1 MTSFTLKLPFNIH
14 YSWVIVFALSVV
26 QIFGTSI
33 SFSAGI
39 MVAPLTNSFGGFG
52 WNVALVG
59 AGIGTYYLTGAC
71 MAPITGYL
79 GDRYGARKMLLLSA
93 VMYFI
98 SMNLLG
104 LITSVWQFFIVFGVM
119 LATTQSLAMVPLMA
133 TVSGWFKKR
142 LGLGIGVLYGAG
154 GIGAATF
161 APVVGTLIES
171 IGWTSTFMS
180 LGFLGGGML
189 LTMLIIVRNKPSD
202 IGLLPY
208 GSDIDE
214 AVITTTA
221 VTKQA
226 DQTRAKYF
234 NRAARTTK
242 PFWYL
247 PMIHGFGCAGH
258 GVILI
263 YILPYA
269 MYQGAFSSL
278 GAAGTILTVLSLVSI
293 VSRLTAPILAEKF
306 GTRKMMFISLLI
318 QGITVLGLMFAV
330 EPWAFYLFS
339 AVFGLGFGAEWTAY
353 IVINKQYYGE
363 GPMGHV
369 YGVEQSGA
377 LLGHA
382 VATILC
388 GGLLGLFNIYFDA
401 GVSFMM
407 IFIVSI
413 LFNVAGLIFILLLQD
428 TSKIIIPDWEKH
440 IPQSAPESIT
450 GMTD

>member
-1 MTSFTLKLPFNIH
+1 
-14 YSWVIVFALSVV
+14 
-26 QIFGTSI
+26 
-33 SFSAGI
+33 
-39 MVAPLTNSFGGFG
+39 
-52 WNVALVG
+52 
-59 AGIGTYYLTGAC
+59 
-71 MAPITGYL
+71 
-79 GDRYGARKMLLLSA
+79 
-93 VMYFI
+93 
-98 SMNLLG
+98 MNLLG

-306 GTRKMMFISLLI
+306 GTRKMMFLSLLI

-388 GGLLGLFNIYFDA
+388 GGLLGLFNMYFDA

-428 TSKIIIPDWEKH
+428 TSKVIIPDWEKH